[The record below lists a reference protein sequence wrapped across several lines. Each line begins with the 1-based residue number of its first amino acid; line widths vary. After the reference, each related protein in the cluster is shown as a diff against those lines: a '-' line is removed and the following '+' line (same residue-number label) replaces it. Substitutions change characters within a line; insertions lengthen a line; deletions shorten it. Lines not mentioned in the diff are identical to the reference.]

1 MHSEV
6 WRKERSLPN
15 QAIDDLHNTLCLFC
29 IDQRSDL
36 LTIWNEKEAKLLEI
50 AVSPPGTRGM
60 VASFWRE
67 GAINSDNEF
76 LSINVIGQR
85 TGWTSFD
92 QSKLLL
98 DSRVGLRVGE
108 IKVGC
113 VVWRCEE
120 WARGIGRRSSPYLT
134 WFPRTASEQHP
145 FKSKPL
151 FTTFCSVWISY
162 VQVSDYFKRK
172 PWQWSVRILLC
183 KYISRR
189 HVCRM

>member
-6 WRKERSLPN
+6 WRKEPPLPN
-15 QAIDDLHNTLCLFC
+15 QAINGLHNTLYLFLYRPKK
-29 IDQRSDL
+29 RS

-85 TGWTSFD
+85 AGWVTFD
-92 QSKLLL
+92 QSKPLL

-120 WARGIGRRSSPYLT
+120 RARGIGRRSSPYLT
-134 WFPRTASEQHP
+134 WFPRTASEQYP

-151 FTTFCSVWISY
+151 FTTLCSVWISH
-162 VQVSDYFKRK
+162 VQVSDYFKRE